1 MIANYSCHCIDMT
14 FILNRDQLQE
24 HLMLKQYY
32 LQVDMSHLINY
43 NAGLANNLTN
53 SPAEHLPLV
62 SL

>member
-1 MIANYSCHCIDMT
+1 MT
-14 FILNRDQLQE
+14 FISNRDQLQE

-62 SL
+62 SLWTT